1 MNKASSTH
9 TSQIRLIFEVKLW
22 RYGYGWLVLAILTM
36 LLLTSQ
42 FFLLP
47 NLKQERSLVRKQLQ
61 QLQLEQESLS
71 RNTPPPVP
79 VSQNKKILNQLYS
92 VSISEAD
99 FSKVLRRIAE
109 MAQYHGVG
117 MSQSEYQSSTKG
129 HGGLKRLQVTLP
141 LRTSYPQLKQF
152 IEQVLFEFPGVSL
165 DELVLKRE
173 SVAQNQAEVRV
184 KLSLW
189 IQP

>member
-1 MNKASSTH
+1 MSKDSSTH
-9 TSQIRLIFEVKLW
+9 ASQIRLLLEVKLW
-22 RYGYGWLVLAILTM
+22 RYGYGWLVLAILAM
-36 LLLTSQ
+36 LFLAIQ
-42 FFLLP
+42 FLALP
-47 NLKQERSLVRKQLQ
+47 NIKQERSLVRKQLQ
-61 QLQLEQESLS
+61 QLQLEQENLS
-71 RNTPPPVP
+71 RNTQMPVP
-79 VSQNKKILNQLYS
+79 VSKNRKILDQLS
-92 VSISEAD
+92 SISISEAD
-99 FSKVLRRIAE
+99 FSNVLRRIAE

-129 HGGLKRLQVTLP
+129 HGGLTRLQVTLP